1 MTIDEA
7 LKCFCVSKHG
17 PRCMHGFKCV
27 CLNWSHIIL
36 FVVSLFCKGVK
47 EGGGALK
54 THLNYS
60 HVQV

>member
-1 MTIDEA
+1 MKS
-7 LKCFCVSKHG
+7 LKYLCVSKSVLRG
-17 PRCMHGFKCV
+17 MHGFNCV
-27 CLNWSHIIL
+27 YLNWSHIIL

-47 EGGGALK
+47 EGGGAIK